1 MLDKFIDAIEPF
13 ALGIIVLAGFQ
24 LAGWVTFV
32 NPKAVGIAT
41 VFCGIL
47 LIVRHV
53 YVRVTAK

>member
-1 MLDKFIDAIEPF
+1 MLDKFVDAIEPF
-13 ALGIIVLAGFQ
+13 ALGIIVLAGAQ
-24 LAGWVTFV
+24 LAGWVTFT
-32 NPKAVGIAT
+32 NSKAGGIAA